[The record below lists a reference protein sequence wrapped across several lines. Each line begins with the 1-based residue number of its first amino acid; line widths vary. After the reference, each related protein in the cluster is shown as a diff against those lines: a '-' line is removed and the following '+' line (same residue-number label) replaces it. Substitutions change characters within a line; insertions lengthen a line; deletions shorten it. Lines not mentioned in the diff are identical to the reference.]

1 MFLGSVGRTHR
12 NVAILLQDWS
22 LLHIDQAQW
31 AEAEQLLLDASAT
44 WAATAGPGH
53 ANTRACLEQLAT
65 VYEKQGKLEELSSL
79 RLQLDELATT
89 ASG

>member
-1 MFLGSVGRTHR
+1 M
-12 NVAILLQDWS
+12 
-22 LLHIDQAQW
+22 
-31 AEAEQLLLDASAT
+31 LLDASDT
-44 WAATAGPGH
+44 WAATDGLGH
-53 ANTRACLEQLAT
+53 ANARACLEQLAT